1 MSTLSIVPSGM
12 TSTGTTAL
20 RRTPCRTSERRGGD
34 SRTRRTEMAAGRLK
48 LTRRGR
54 LVLLSGFLAVIAA
67 LMVALGP
74 VATAT
79 FSSGTPEPVR
89 IVQVGPGDTLYGIA
103 GQVARPGH
111 VREMVAHIEQLNSLA
126 GPELQVGQQIAVPT
140 R

>member
-1 MSTLSIVPSGM
+1 MSTLSIAPSGI
-12 TSTGTTAL
+12 STTAVPQ
-20 RRTPCRTSERRGGD
+20 RRTADTGARRPER
-34 SRTRRTEMAAGRLK
+34 AAGRLR

-54 LVLLSGFLAVIAA
+54 VVFLVGFLAVIGA

-89 IVQVGPGDTLYGIA
+89 VIQVGPGDTLYGIA

-111 VREMVAHIEQLNSLA
+111 IREMVAHIEQLNSLN
-126 GPELQVGQQIAVPT
+126 GPELQVGQQIAVPKG
-140 R
+140 